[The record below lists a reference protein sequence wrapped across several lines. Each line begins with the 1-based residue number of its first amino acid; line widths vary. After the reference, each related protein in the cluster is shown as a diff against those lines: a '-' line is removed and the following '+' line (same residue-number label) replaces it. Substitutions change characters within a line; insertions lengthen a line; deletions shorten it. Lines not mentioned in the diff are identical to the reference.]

1 MNNGRREGTVPPIE
15 LDPIGGPTGSA
26 WREQALTRIAEL
38 EDLTDV
44 LRRESTEPWDIL
56 PERIHRH
63 LKTARDAAS
72 GAEKR
77 STWLRL
83 KGVVAGSSLE
93 RTASNIDAA
102 EADLLRLAPP
112 GYLD

>member
-1 MNNGRREGTVPPIE
+1 MNDRRRNGTVPPIE
-15 LDPIGGPTGSA
+15 LDPIGGPTASS

-38 EDLTDV
+38 GGLTEV
-44 LRRESTEPWDIL
+44 LRRESTEPWEIPPDPI
-56 PERIHRH
+56 PRH
-63 LKTARDAAS
+63 PKTARDAAS

-102 EADLLRLAPP
+102 EAD
-112 GYLD
+112 